1 MPGVLLCCPVCQA
14 HGVAPLGWGPTL
26 VQCIRRLMG
35 QPLYWSAADAGVWGE
50 RLWGWLHPLHMTQQ
64 YRLASMAAWLSS
76 TSISHHSLL
85 PHIPLVCLSAVNS
98 SPCHGIAPQSLT
110 PTSSFCAFQG
120 TCVPIQGTYSCG
132 KDCLILIPFRLLQIS
147 CFTLSLQCFSSDSDN
162 RLDVGIGPLLQFPH
176 PLRAGPVLLA
186 LLFLPLVPSY

>member
-1 MPGVLLCCPVCQA
+1 M
-14 HGVAPLGWGPTL
+14 H
-26 VQCIRRLMG
+26 
-35 QPLYWSAADAGVWGE
+35 QPLYCSAANAVVWGE
-50 RLWGWLHPLHMTQQ
+50 KRLWWLHPLHMTQQ

-132 KDCLILIPFRLLQIS
+132 KDCLFSFHLGCHRS
-147 CFTLSLQCFSSDSDN
+147 VVSLSAFNVSPLTQTIAPVWGSDPCFSSPTAEGRSSP
-162 RLDVGIGPLLQFPH
+162 VFP
-176 PLRAGPVLLA
+176 P
-186 LLFLPLVPSY
+186 